1 MIDPIERAG
10 QEISIVVY
18 DNPLPPKYFRLKKK
32 FLKKLFIVFPIFLVS
47 TFTILFIWGLVVRSG
62 SVSKEPVTQKTTIDE
77 DLVSQLRGEI
87 LSLKESNS
95 KLTEKLS
102 SQISSTTPED
112 PFLMT
117 IKKPYGMQNLISS
130 QLVGVDQFNLSQESD
145 KINFKFQIISTT
157 PETKITG
164 HVIVYMVSNTGILT
178 YPYQEVFPM
187 KDGLKFSAGEPF
199 SVSRLRPTTASFQ
212 QKGITSRV
220 TFKIYIFNREG
231 DLLLVKETDPYTLG
245 VNK

>member
-32 FLKKLFIVFPIFLVS
+32 FLKKLFILFPIFLVS
-47 TFTILFIWGLVVRSG
+47 TFAILFFWGLVVRSS
-62 SVSKEPVTQKTTIDE
+62 SVSKEPISQKTIIEE
-77 DLVSQLRGEI
+77 DLVSQLKAEV

-102 SQISSTTPED
+102 SQTSPNTPED

-117 IKKPYGMQNLISS
+117 IKKPYGMQNLIAS
-130 QLVGVDQFNLSQESD
+130 QLVSVDQFNLSQDSD

-164 HVIVYMVSNTGILT
+164 HIIVYMVSNNGIFT
-178 YPYQEVFPM
+178 YPFQESFTL
-187 KDGLKFSAGEPF
+187 KDGFKFSAGEPF
-199 SVSRLRPTTASFQ
+199 SVSRLRPTTATFQ
-212 QKGITSRV
+212 QKAGTGRA
-220 TFKIYIFNREG
+220 TFMIYIFNREG